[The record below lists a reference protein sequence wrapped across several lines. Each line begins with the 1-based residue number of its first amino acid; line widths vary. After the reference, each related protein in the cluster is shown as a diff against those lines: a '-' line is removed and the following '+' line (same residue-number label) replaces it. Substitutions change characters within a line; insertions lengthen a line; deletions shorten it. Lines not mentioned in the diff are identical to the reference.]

1 MTLGTPIAEI
11 KKEPPALSK
20 NTLIPFREFL
30 TLSSAYSE
38 FLKISLKSKL

>member
-20 NTLIPFREFL
+20 NTF
-30 TLSSAYSE
+30 
-38 FLKISLKSKL
+38 SKAPNSTNSKDN